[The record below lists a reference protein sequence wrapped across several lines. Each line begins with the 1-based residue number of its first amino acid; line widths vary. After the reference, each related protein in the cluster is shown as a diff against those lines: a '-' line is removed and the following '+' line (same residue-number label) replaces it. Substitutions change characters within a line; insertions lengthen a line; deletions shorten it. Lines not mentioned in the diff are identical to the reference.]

1 MSDANEKL
9 VPVQFEV
16 KIKERL
22 VEIVKERE
30 YLETAFEAANE
41 AGEAT
46 ERVKH
51 GSSAPLRV
59 KVEELCAAQ
68 HDKECEQQALT
79 ELLLEYECWSL
90 TAFDFDAYIKKKK
103 ALVGKFLPV
112 DLGPLRAFD
121 AAVRGGDVALGDD
134 EDLMV
139 VGGGANGFLRNAKC
153 PLSLKKLED
162 LNEPLEDSKGYVYE
176 AAAIID
182 YIGRKTSVQCPVAG
196 TTHTVK
202 RAELKPSRHVMRLKA
217 RREAG
222 SDAGYGDS
230 QCISP

>member
-1 MSDANEKL
+1 
-9 VPVQFEV
+9 
-16 KIKERL
+16 
-22 VEIVKERE
+22 
-30 YLETAFEAANE
+30 
-41 AGEAT
+41 
-46 ERVKH
+46 
-51 GSSAPLRV
+51 
-59 KVEELCAAQ
+59 
-68 HDKECEQQALT
+68 
-79 ELLLEYECWSL
+79 
-90 TAFDFDAYIKKKK
+90 
-103 ALVGKFLPV
+103 V

-153 PLSLKKLED
+153 PLSLKNLED

-222 SDAGYGDS
+222 LDEGHGDS